1 MGWDT
6 RLPNPSALTLKQ
18 IRLCLVWAL
27 ALGLESWIASRAL
40 RLHTTK
46 YAPLHALAK
55 PRFYHPNP
63 AACDLLRKHI
73 LGVLVI
79 LKSLVACLDSGFSV
93 IASGL
98 GRVAIHFRTRIRFR
112 GFVDCHALP
121 SGKARN
127 DKKRALGKVDSREN
141 VQKVSEQQN
150 DSKNCGIA
158 SLVLRDFWGRS
169 YLGGN
174 DYPKN
179 HAIR

>member
-93 IASGL
+93 IASRL

-121 SGKARN
+121 SDKARN
-127 DKKRALGKVDSREN
+127 DRNE
-141 VQKVSEQQN
+141 
-150 DSKNCGIA
+150 
-158 SLVLRDFWGRS
+158 
-169 YLGGN
+169 
-174 DYPKN
+174 
-179 HAIR
+179 H

>member
-18 IRLCLVWAL
+18 IRLRLVWAL

-79 LKSLVACLDSGFSV
+79 LESFVACLDSRFFRHCEPICRRGNPQIRKSGF
-93 IASGL
+93 
-98 GRVAIHFRTRIRFR
+98 
-112 GFVDCHALP
+112 
-121 SGKARN
+121 
-127 DKKRALGKVDSREN
+127 
-141 VQKVSEQQN
+141 
-150 DSKNCGIA
+150 
-158 SLVLRDFWGRS
+158 
-169 YLGGN
+169 
-174 DYPKN
+174 
-179 HAIR
+179 

>member
-18 IRLCLVWAL
+18 IRLRLVWAL

-93 IASGL
+93 IASRL
-98 GRVAIHFRTRIRFR
+98 GRVAIHKSAKADSSAKM
-112 GFVDCHALP
+112 DCHALP
-121 SGKARN
+121 SDKARN
-127 DKKRALGKVDSREN
+127 DRNE
-141 VQKVSEQQN
+141 
-150 DSKNCGIA
+150 
-158 SLVLRDFWGRS
+158 
-169 YLGGN
+169 
-174 DYPKN
+174 
-179 HAIR
+179 H

>member
-79 LKSLVACLDSGFSV
+79 LESFVACL
-93 IASGL
+93 
-98 GRVAIHFRTRIRFR
+98 
-112 GFVDCHALP
+112 
-121 SGKARN
+121 
-127 DKKRALGKVDSREN
+127 DSREN